1 MRAEEGIEDWATSG
15 LQSGPTSTLYGLE
28 VGPRKISLKL
38 KWVTVSFI
46 SSKKFMVHYGV
57 RDQVHWKLS

>member
-1 MRAEEGIEDWATSG
+1 MTAEEGIEDWATSG
-15 LQSGPTSTLYGLE
+15 LQSGPTYALYGLE

-46 SSKKFMVHYGV
+46 SSKKFMVH
-57 RDQVHWKLS
+57 